1 MRAAVFKS
9 LSSSG
14 NGAKTWIAVLL
25 QPRRQF
31 LQSVS
36 RKRSKLIFQK
46 CGRFIRGIGIINR
59 KNQLAYVHCQG
70 RRNVGRAG
78 GAEKKWRAMQTYEKQ
93 KKSLPIIRLVI
104 RRAQGA

>member
-78 GAEKKWRAMQTYEKQ
+78 GGRKKVEGNANLRKT
-93 KKSLPIIRLVI
+93 KKIVTNYQ
-104 RRAQGA
+104 AGN